1 MMARDFKL
9 SMSLNLKDNASKLLA
24 SLLKEGTKQ
33 ASEAEKAAKR
43 QNEAQQKATKAAI
56 SLERTRA
63 AELRRNARAREAL
76 GISSEQTI
84 RRQIDQTIAA
94 YNRLTR
100 AGVMSATEQ
109 SRAFN
114 QMRSRVAALRSE
126 LQGVTRLER
135 ARQTGRNAMTIAGG
149 VMAAGAALVQPIRKQ
164 MSYSERLTE
173 MTNTAF
179 SDQDIAGRTAGMQRL
194 DKMIRKNVQSSGLS
208 KEGVMD
214 AANELLANGL
224 SEKEVNAL
232 LPSITRSA
240 SAGKTDPVQ
249 LAKIATSALQSFKIP
264 KEQMGRAMDMIL
276 AAGQAGGFEQSDM
289 AKWLPA
295 QMAAGSNIGMSGLD
309 GLKKILGLNEVSV
322 TTAGSK
328 DEAGNNVVN
337 LLAKIGS
344 QDAARAA
351 ARIKVNGKGIDLPGT
366 MAKAR
371 ENGMDPLQAFAGVIN
386 KVVSQDKRYQKLQNE
401 LEKLPKGDKAGRD
414 KTLDAM
420 LAILKGAGLGK
431 IVADRQALMALTAYM
446 NGGDYLKR
454 VNAEIEKQ
462 QNLKPG
468 EKSAT
473 DLNFE
478 FNSQQPWHKADQA
491 KNAWDFAQMDA
502 VKGPAHLV
510 GTFAG
515 GLADAA
521 EKFPGLATA
530 VAGAT
535 TAIQAMT
542 QAALAFAGLK
552 FLTEGLGALTGKP
565 GTKIPTR
572 TPRVRVPASRGSAL
586 VGGLT
591 GLLSMGMAV
600 TETATATT
608 PEEDE
613 AVNGSKARWKRIHEK
628 YPQSV
633 IDAAR
638 KRYQP
643 WYQFGEGYST
653 ENERWIQQYLADKA
667 AGKIPDDAVNPGQV
681 PSPACDTVAPSQVL
695 SVTDPRRYLSGL
707 GSNQYPSQPQ
717 KIELNNKTVLEVDG
731 QTLAEVV
738 NRYNVQDAARGTG
751 AGGGQ

>member
-1 MMARDFKL
+1 
-9 SMSLNLKDNASKLLA
+9 
-24 SLLKEGTKQ
+24 
-33 ASEAEKAAKR
+33 
-43 QNEAQQKATKAAI
+43 
-56 SLERTRA
+56 
-63 AELRRNARAREAL
+63 
-76 GISSEQTI
+76 
-84 RRQIDQTIAA
+84 
-94 YNRLTR
+94 
-100 AGVMSATEQ
+100 
-109 SRAFN
+109 
-114 QMRSRVAALRSE
+114 
-126 LQGVTRLER
+126 
-135 ARQTGRNAMTIAGG
+135 
-149 VMAAGAALVQPIRKQ
+149 
-164 MSYSERLTE
+164 
-173 MTNTAF
+173 
-179 SDQDIAGRTAGMQRL
+179 
-194 DKMIRKNVQSSGLS
+194 GLS

-351 ARIKVNGKGIDLPGT
+351 ARIRINGKGIDLPGT
-366 MAKAR
+366 LAKAR

-386 KVVSQDKRYQKLQNE
+386 KVVGQDKRYQKLQKE
-401 LEKLPKGDKAGRD
+401 LEKLPKGDKTGRD

-446 NGGDYLKR
+446 NGGDYVKR
-454 VNAEIEKQ
+454 VNTEIEKQ
-462 QNLKPG
+462 QYRKPG

-478 FNSQQPWHKADQA
+478 FNSQQPWYKADQA

-542 QAALAFAGLK
+542 QAAWAMAGLK
-552 FLTEGLGALTGKP
+552 LLSSLTGGAAKTVTTAATTTAEGGWLSRTT
-565 GTKIPTR
+565 GTAGR
-572 TPRVRVPASRGSAL
+572 
-586 VGGLT
+586 
-591 GLLSMGMAV
+591 GLLGRVLGKLFAPIAAY
-600 TETATATT
+600 EGA
-608 PEEDE
+608 EDE
-613 AVNGSKARWKRIHEK
+613 PLIQVERAKDKRARVE
-628 YPQSV
+628 
-633 IDAAR
+633 
-638 KRYQP
+638 
-643 WYQFGEGYST
+643 
-653 ENERWIQQYLADKA
+653 A
-667 AGKIPDDAVNPGQV
+667 AGYKLPEGFSSPGLLDV
-681 PSPACDTVAPSQVL
+681 WDEWFGKNAPARDTVAPSQVL
-695 SVTDPRRYLSGL
+695 SVTDPRRHISGL

>member
-1 MMARDFKL
+1 MARDFKL

-33 ASEAEKAAKR
+33 ASEAEKATKR
-43 QNEAQQKATKAAI
+43 QSEEQQKSTKAAI

-135 ARQTGRNAMTIAGG
+135 ARQTGRNVMTVAGG
-149 VMAAGAALVQPIRKQ
+149 VAAAGAALVQPIRKQ

-194 DKMIRKNVQSSGLS
+194 DKLIRQNVQSSGLS

-351 ARIKVNGKGIDLPGT
+351 ARIRINGKGIDLPGT
-366 MAKAR
+366 LAKAR

-386 KVVSQDKRYQKLQNE
+386 KVVGQDKRYQKLQKE
-401 LEKLPKGDKAGRD
+401 LEKLPKGDKTGRD

-446 NGGDYLKR
+446 NGGDYVKR
-454 VNAEIEKQ
+454 VNTEIEKQ
-462 QNLKPG
+462 QYRKPG

-478 FNSQQPWHKADQA
+478 FNSQQPWYKADQA

-521 EKFPGLATA
+521 EKLPGLATA

-542 QAALAFAGLK
+542 QAAWAMAGLK
-552 FLTEGLGALTGKP
+552 LLSSLTGGAAKTVTTAATTTAEGGWLSRTT
-565 GTKIPTR
+565 GTAGR
-572 TPRVRVPASRGSAL
+572 
-586 VGGLT
+586 
-591 GLLSMGMAV
+591 GLLGRVLGKLFAPIAAY
-600 TETATATT
+600 EGA
-608 PEEDE
+608 EDE
-613 AVNGSKARWKRIHEK
+613 PLIQVERAKDKRARVE
-628 YPQSV
+628 
-633 IDAAR
+633 
-638 KRYQP
+638 
-643 WYQFGEGYST
+643 
-653 ENERWIQQYLADKA
+653 A
-667 AGKIPDDAVNPGQV
+667 AGYKLPEGFSSPGLLDV
-681 PSPACDTVAPSQVL
+681 WDEWFGKNAPARDTVAPSQVL
-695 SVTDPRRYLSGL
+695 SVTDPRRHISGL

>member
-1 MMARDFKL
+1 MARDFKL

-33 ASEAEKAAKR
+33 ASEAEKATKR
-43 QNEAQQKATKAAI
+43 QSEEQQKSTKAAI

-135 ARQTGRNAMTIAGG
+135 ARQTGRNVMTVAGG
-149 VMAAGAALVQPIRKQ
+149 VAAAGAALVQPIRKQ

-194 DKMIRKNVQSSGLS
+194 DKLIRQNVQSSGLS

-351 ARIKVNGKGIDLPGT
+351 ARIRINGKGIDLPGT
-366 MAKAR
+366 LAKAR

-386 KVVSQDKRYQKLQNE
+386 KVVGQDKRYQKLQKE
-401 LEKLPKGDKAGRD
+401 LEKLPKGDKTGRD

-446 NGGDYLKR
+446 NGGDYVKR
-454 VNAEIEKQ
+454 VNTEIEKQ
-462 QNLKPG
+462 QYRKPG

-478 FNSQQPWHKADQA
+478 FNSQQDWYKADQA

-542 QAALAFAGLK
+542 QAAWAMAGLK
-552 FLTEGLGALTGKP
+552 LLSSLTGGAAKTVTTAATTTAEGGWLSRTTGTAGRGLLGRVLGKLFAPIAAYEGAEDEPLIQVERAKDKRARVEAAGYKLPEGFSSP
-565 GTKIPTR
+565 GLLDVWDEWFGKNAPTR
-572 TPRVRVPASRGSAL
+572 
-586 VGGLT
+586 
-591 GLLSMGMAV
+591 
-600 TETATATT
+600 
-608 PEEDE
+608 
-613 AVNGSKARWKRIHEK
+613 
-628 YPQSV
+628 
-633 IDAAR
+633 
-638 KRYQP
+638 
-643 WYQFGEGYST
+643 
-653 ENERWIQQYLADKA
+653 
-667 AGKIPDDAVNPGQV
+667 
-681 PSPACDTVAPSQVL
+681 DTVAPSQVL
-695 SVTDPRRYLSGL
+695 SVTDPRRHISGL

>member
-1 MMARDFKL
+1 MARDFKL

-33 ASEAEKAAKR
+33 ASEAEKATKR
-43 QNEAQQKATKAAI
+43 QSEEQQKSTKAAI

-84 RRQIDQTIAA
+84 RREINQTIAA

-114 QMRSRVAALRSE
+114 QMRSRVVALRSE

-135 ARQTGRNAMTIAGG
+135 ARQTGRNVMTIAGG
-149 VMAAGAALVQPIRKQ
+149 VAAAGAALVQPIRKQ
-164 MSYSERLTE
+164 MSYSELLTE

-194 DKMIRKNVQSSGLS
+194 DKMIRQNVQSSGLS

-224 SEKEVNAL
+224 SEKEVNTL

-240 SAGKTDPVQ
+240 AAGKTDPVQ

-309 GLKKILGLNEVSV
+309 GLKQILGLNEVSV

-351 ARIKVNGKGIDLPGT
+351 ARIRVNGKGIDLPGT
-366 MAKAR
+366 LAKAR

-386 KVVSQDKRYQKLQNE
+386 KVVGQDARYQKLQKE

-446 NGGDYLKR
+446 NGGDYVKR
-454 VNAEIEKQ
+454 VNAEVEKQ
-462 QNLKPG
+462 QYRKPG

-478 FNSQQPWHKADQA
+478 FNSQQPWYKADQA
-491 KNAWDFAQMDA
+491 KNAWDFARMDA
-502 VKGPAHLV
+502 AKGPAHIV

-521 EKFPGLATA
+521 EKFPGLSTA

-542 QAALAFAGLK
+542 QAAWAMAGLK
-552 FLTEGLGALTGKP
+552 LLGSLTEGAAKAATTAATTTAEGGAL
-565 GTKIPTR
+565 
-572 TPRVRVPASRGSAL
+572 PRAAGIAGR
-586 VGGLT
+586 
-591 GLLSMGMAV
+591 GLLGRILGKLFAPV
-600 TETATATT
+600 ALYEGA
-608 PEEDE
+608 EDAPLIQVE
-613 AVNGSKARWKRIHEK
+613 RAKDKRARVE
-628 YPQSV
+628 
-633 IDAAR
+633 
-638 KRYQP
+638 
-643 WYQFGEGYST
+643 
-653 ENERWIQQYLADKA
+653 A
-667 AGKIPDDAVNPGQV
+667 AGYKLPEGFSSPGLLDVWDEWFGKDA
-681 PSPACDTVAPSQVL
+681 PARDTVAPSQVL
-695 SVTDPRRYLSGL
+695 SVTDPRRYTSGL

>member
-194 DKMIRKNVQSSGLS
+194 DKLIRQNVQSSGLS
-208 KEGVMD
+208 KEGVMG
-214 AANELLANGL
+214 AAGVLFGKGF
-224 SEKEVNAL
+224 SESEVNAI
-232 LPSITRSA
+232 LPVLTRTAAA
-240 SAGKTDPVQ
+240 SKTDPEQ
-249 LAKIATSALQSFKIP
+249 LASVATKMMQTLHLTKDQIPAALNS
-264 KEQMGRAMDMIL
+264 MLVG
-276 AAGQAGGFEQSDM
+276 GQKGGFEIADM
-289 AKWLPA
+289 VNGFPA
-295 QMAAGSNIGMSGLD
+295 QMAMAEQ
-309 GLKKILGLNEVSV
+309 LGLSGMKGVNTLIKMNELGEV
-322 TTAGSK
+322 TAGST
-328 DEAGNNVVN
+328 DEASTNVVN
-337 LLAKIGS
+337 LLQKINAP
-344 QDAARAA
+344 DTREKLKHV
-351 ARIKVNGKGIDLPGT
+351 KVNGKGINLEAT
-366 MAKAR
+366 LAQAKAH
-371 ENGMDPLQAFAGVIN
+371 GMNQVDAFVKIVETVASQN
-386 KVVSQDKRYQKLQNE
+386 KEYVKLKKK
-401 LEKLPKGDKAGRD
+401 LESLPKNDKSGKRE
-414 KTLDAM
+414 LYESM
-420 LAILKGAGLGK
+420 FQIFQGAGIGE
-431 IVADRQALMALTAYM
+431 VVNDRQALLGLIAYM
-446 NGGDYLKR
+446 NGGKTSG
-454 VNAEIEKQ
+454 EIDAALYQQ

-478 FNSQQPWHKADQA
+478 FNSQQPWYKADQA

-552 FLTEGLGALTGKP
+552 FLTEGLGGLVGKVGTAAEGGALVSKVGNAVTGGEKTLSHAAGTTGRGFLGRILGKVFAPLALYEGAEDAPIVQVERARDKRARVEAAGYKLPEGFSSP
-565 GTKIPTR
+565 GLLDVWDEWHTPSPTR
-572 TPRVRVPASRGSAL
+572 
-586 VGGLT
+586 
-591 GLLSMGMAV
+591 
-600 TETATATT
+600 ET
-608 PEEDE
+608 
-613 AVNGSKARWKRIHEK
+613 I
-628 YPQSV
+628 
-633 IDAAR
+633 
-638 KRYQP
+638 
-643 WYQFGEGYST
+643 
-653 ENERWIQQYLADKA
+653 
-667 AGKIPDDAVNPGQV
+667 
-681 PSPACDTVAPSQVL
+681 APSQVL
-695 SVTDPRRYLSGL
+695 SVTDPRRYNSGL
-707 GSNQYPSQPQ
+707 GGNQYPGQPQ

>member
-1 MMARDFKL
+1 
-9 SMSLNLKDNASKLLA
+9 
-24 SLLKEGTKQ
+24 T
-33 ASEAEKAAKR
+33 
-43 QNEAQQKATKAAI
+43 
-56 SLERTRA
+56 
-63 AELRRNARAREAL
+63 
-76 GISSEQTI
+76 
-84 RRQIDQTIAA
+84 
-94 YNRLTR
+94 
-100 AGVMSATEQ
+100 V
-109 SRAFN
+109 
-114 QMRSRVAALRSE
+114 
-126 LQGVTRLER
+126 
-135 ARQTGRNAMTIAGG
+135 AGG
-149 VMAAGAALVQPIRKQ
+149 VAAAGAALVQPIRKQ

-194 DKMIRKNVQSSGLS
+194 DKLIRQNVQSSGLS

-351 ARIKVNGKGIDLPGT
+351 ARIRINGKGIDLPGT
-366 MAKAR
+366 LAKAR

-386 KVVSQDKRYQKLQNE
+386 KVVGQDKRYQKLQKE
-401 LEKLPKGDKAGRD
+401 LEKLPKGDKTGRD

-446 NGGDYLKR
+446 NGGDYVKR
-454 VNAEIEKQ
+454 VNTEIEKQ
-462 QNLKPG
+462 QYRKPG

-478 FNSQQPWHKADQA
+478 FNSQQPWYKADQA

-542 QAALAFAGLK
+542 QAAWAMAGLK
-552 FLTEGLGALTGKP
+552 LLSSLTGGAAKTVTTAATTTAEGGWLSRTT
-565 GTKIPTR
+565 GTAGR
-572 TPRVRVPASRGSAL
+572 
-586 VGGLT
+586 
-591 GLLSMGMAV
+591 GLLGRVLGKLFAPIAAY
-600 TETATATT
+600 EGA
-608 PEEDE
+608 EDE
-613 AVNGSKARWKRIHEK
+613 PLIQVERAKDKRARVE
-628 YPQSV
+628 
-633 IDAAR
+633 
-638 KRYQP
+638 
-643 WYQFGEGYST
+643 
-653 ENERWIQQYLADKA
+653 A
-667 AGKIPDDAVNPGQV
+667 AGYKLPEGFSSPGLLDV
-681 PSPACDTVAPSQVL
+681 WDEWFGKNAPARDTVAPSQVL
-695 SVTDPRRYLSGL
+695 SVTDPRRHISGL

>member
-1 MMARDFKL
+1 MARDFKL

-33 ASEAEKAAKR
+33 ASEAEKATKR
-43 QNEAQQKATKAAI
+43 QSEEQQKSTKAAI

-135 ARQTGRNAMTIAGG
+135 ARQTGRNVMTVAGG
-149 VMAAGAALVQPIRKQ
+149 VAAAGAALVQPIRKQ

-194 DKMIRKNVQSSGLS
+194 DKLIRQNVQSSGLS
-208 KEGVMD
+208 KEGVMG
-214 AANELLANGL
+214 ATGVLFGKGF
-224 SEKEVNAL
+224 SEREVEAI
-232 LPSITRSA
+232 LPTLTRTA
-240 SAGKTDPVQ
+240 QAGKVDPEQ
-249 LAKIATSALQSFKIP
+249 LATVVTKMMQTFHITKDQVPAALNS
-264 KEQMGRAMDMIL
+264 MLVG
-276 AAGQAGGFEQSDM
+276 GQKGGFEIADM
-289 AKWLPA
+289 VKGFPA
-295 QMAAGSNIGMSGLD
+295 QMAMA
-309 GLKKILGLNEVSV
+309 KQLGLFGMEGINSLIKMNELGES
-322 TTAGSK
+322 TAGST
-328 DEAGNNVVN
+328 DEAATNVVN
-337 LLAKIGS
+337 LLQKINAP
-344 QDAARAA
+344 DTKEKLKHV
-351 ARIKVNGKGIDLPGT
+351 KVNGKGINLEAT
-366 MAKAR
+366 LALAKAH
-371 ENGMDPLQAFAGVIN
+371 GMNQVDAFVKIIETVASQN
-386 KVVSQDKRYQKLQNE
+386 KEYTKLKKK
-401 LEKLPKGDKAGRD
+401 LDSLPKNDQSGKRD
-414 KTLDAM
+414 VYESM
-420 LAILKGAGLGK
+420 LQIFQGAGIGE
-431 IVADRQALMALTAYM
+431 VVNDRQALLGLIAYM
-446 NGGDYLKR
+446 NGGKMGG
-454 VNAEIEKQ
+454 EIDTALYQ
-462 QNLKPG
+462 QQHLKPG

-478 FNSQQPWHKADQA
+478 FNSQQDWYKADQA

-542 QAALAFAGLK
+542 QAAWAMAGLK
-552 FLTEGLGALTGKP
+552 LLSSLTGGAAKTVTTAATTTAEGGWLSRAA
-565 GTKIPTR
+565 GTAGR
-572 TPRVRVPASRGSAL
+572 SLLGRVLGKLFAPIAAYEGAEDEPLIQVERAKDKRARVEAAGYKLPEGFSSP
-586 VGGLT
+586 
-591 GLLSMGMAV
+591 GLLDV
-600 TETATATT
+600 W
-608 PEEDE
+608 DE
-613 AVNGSKARWKRIHEK
+613 WFGKNASAR
-628 YPQSV
+628 
-633 IDAAR
+633 
-638 KRYQP
+638 
-643 WYQFGEGYST
+643 
-653 ENERWIQQYLADKA
+653 
-667 AGKIPDDAVNPGQV
+667 
-681 PSPACDTVAPSQVL
+681 DTVAPSQVL
-695 SVTDPRRYLSGL
+695 SVTDPRRHISGL

-731 QTLAEVV
+731 QTLAEVI

>member
-1 MMARDFKL
+1 MARDFKL

-33 ASEAEKAAKR
+33 ASEAEKATKR
-43 QNEAQQKATKAAI
+43 QSEEQQKSTKAAI

-135 ARQTGRNAMTIAGG
+135 ARQTGRNVMTVAGG
-149 VMAAGAALVQPIRKQ
+149 VAAAGAALVQPIRKQ

-194 DKMIRKNVQSSGLS
+194 DKLIRQNVQSSGLS
-208 KEGVMD
+208 KEGVMG
-214 AANELLANGL
+214 ATGVLFGKGF
-224 SEKEVNAL
+224 SEREVEAI
-232 LPSITRSA
+232 LPTLTRTA
-240 SAGKTDPVQ
+240 QAGKVDPEQ
-249 LAKIATSALQSFKIP
+249 LATVVTKMMQTFHITKDQVPAALNS
-264 KEQMGRAMDMIL
+264 MLVG
-276 AAGQAGGFEQSDM
+276 GQKGGFEIADM
-289 AKWLPA
+289 VKGFPA
-295 QMAAGSNIGMSGLD
+295 QMAMA
-309 GLKKILGLNEVSV
+309 KQLGLFGMEGINSLIKMNELGES
-322 TTAGSK
+322 TAGST
-328 DEAGNNVVN
+328 DEAATNVVN
-337 LLAKIGS
+337 LLQKINAP
-344 QDAARAA
+344 DTKEKLKHV
-351 ARIKVNGKGIDLPGT
+351 KVNGKGINLEAT
-366 MAKAR
+366 LALAKAH
-371 ENGMDPLQAFAGVIN
+371 GMNQVDAFVKIIETVASQN
-386 KVVSQDKRYQKLQNE
+386 KEYTKLKKK
-401 LEKLPKGDKAGRD
+401 LDSLPKNDQSGKRD
-414 KTLDAM
+414 VYESM
-420 LAILKGAGLGK
+420 LQIFQGAGIGE
-431 IVADRQALMALTAYM
+431 VVNDRQALLGLIAYM
-446 NGGDYLKR
+446 NGGKMGG
-454 VNAEIEKQ
+454 EIDTALYQ
-462 QNLKPG
+462 QQHLKPG

-478 FNSQQPWHKADQA
+478 FNSQQDWYKADQA

-521 EKFPGLATA
+521 EKLPGLATA

-552 FLTEGLGALTGKP
+552 FLTEGLGVLTGKP
-565 GTKIPTR
+565 GAKIPSR
-572 TPRVRVPASRGSAL
+572 TPDGPLPGKNGSL
-586 VGGLT
+586 IGGLA
-591 GLLSMGMAV
+591 GLLNIGMAV
-600 TETATATT
+600 TATATATT
-608 PEEDE
+608 PDEDE
-613 AVNGSKARWKRIHEK
+613 AVNGSEERWKRIRAK
-628 YPQSV
+628 YPQKV

-638 KRYQP
+638 KRYQK

-653 ENERWIQQYLADKA
+653 ENERWIAQYLADEA
-667 AGKIPDDAVNPGQV
+667 AGKIHDDTVNPGQV
-681 PSPACDTVAPSQVL
+681 PSPANDTVDPSRVL
-695 SVTDPRRYLSGL
+695 SVTDPRRYISGL

>member
-43 QNEAQQKATKAAI
+43 QSEEQQKSTKAAI

-63 AELRRNARAREAL
+63 AELRRNAKAREAL

-94 YNRLTR
+94 YNRLSR

-114 QMRSRVAALRSE
+114 QMRSRVAELRKE

-179 SDQDIAGRTAGMQRL
+179 SDQDVAGRTAGMQRL
-194 DKMIRKNVQSSGLS
+194 DKLIRQNVQSSGLS
-208 KEGVMD
+208 KEGVMG
-214 AANELLANGL
+214 AAGVLFGKGF
-224 SEKEVNAL
+224 SESEVNAI
-232 LPSITRSA
+232 LPVLTRTAAA
-240 SAGKTDPVQ
+240 SKTDPEQ
-249 LAKIATSALQSFKIP
+249 LASVATKMMQTLHLTKDQIPAALNS
-264 KEQMGRAMDMIL
+264 MLVG
-276 AAGQAGGFEQSDM
+276 GQKGGFEIADM
-289 AKWLPA
+289 VNGFPA
-295 QMAAGSNIGMSGLD
+295 QMAIAEQ
-309 GLKKILGLNEVSV
+309 LGLSGMKGVNTLIKMNELGEV
-322 TTAGSK
+322 TAGST
-328 DEAGNNVVN
+328 DEASTNVVN
-337 LLAKIGS
+337 LLQKINAP
-344 QDAARAA
+344 DTREKLKHV
-351 ARIKVNGKGIDLPGT
+351 KVNGKGINLEAT
-366 MAKAR
+366 LAQAKAH
-371 ENGMDPLQAFAGVIN
+371 GMNQVDAFVKIVETVASQN
-386 KVVSQDKRYQKLQNE
+386 KEYVKLKKK
-401 LEKLPKGDKAGRD
+401 LESLPKNDKSGKRE
-414 KTLDAM
+414 LYESM
-420 LAILKGAGLGK
+420 FQIFQGAGIGE
-431 IVADRQALMALTAYM
+431 VVNDRQALLGLIAYM
-446 NGGDYLKR
+446 NGGKTSG
-454 VNAEIEKQ
+454 EIDAALYQQ

-468 EKSAT
+468 EKNAT

-478 FNSQQPWHKADQA
+478 FNSQQPWFKADQA

-552 FLTEGLGALTGKP
+552 FLTEGLGGLVGKV
-565 GTKIPTR
+565 GT
-572 TPRVRVPASRGSAL
+572 AAEGGAL
-586 VGGLT
+586 VSKVGNAVTGGEKTLSHAAGT
-591 GLLSMGMAV
+591 TGRGFLGRILGKVFAPLALYEGAKDAPIVQVERARDKRARVEAAGYKLPEGFSSPGLLDV
-600 TETATATT
+600 W
-608 PEEDE
+608 DE
-613 AVNGSKARWKRIHEK
+613 WH
-628 YPQSV
+628 
-633 IDAAR
+633 
-638 KRYQP
+638 
-643 WYQFGEGYST
+643 T
-653 ENERWIQQYLADKA
+653 
-667 AGKIPDDAVNPGQV
+667 
-681 PSPACDTVAPSQVL
+681 PSPSRETIAPSQVL
-695 SVTDPRRYLSGL
+695 SVTDPRRYNSGL
-707 GSNQYPSQPQ
+707 GGNQYPGQPQ

>member
-43 QNEAQQKATKAAI
+43 QSEEQQKSTKAAI

-63 AELRRNARAREAL
+63 AELRRNAKAREAL
-76 GISSEQTI
+76 GVSSEQSVQ
-84 RRQIDQTIAA
+84 REIDRTIAA

-135 ARQTGRNAMTIAGG
+135 ARQTGRNVMTIAGG
-149 VMAAGAALVQPIRKQ
+149 VAAAGAALVQPIRKQ

-194 DKMIRKNVQSSGLS
+194 DKLIRQNVQSSGLS
-208 KEGVMD
+208 KEGVMG
-214 AANELLANGL
+214 AAGVLFGKGF
-224 SEKEVNAL
+224 SESEVNAI
-232 LPSITRSA
+232 LPVLTRTAAA
-240 SAGKTDPVQ
+240 SKTDPEQ
-249 LAKIATSALQSFKIP
+249 LASVATKMMQTLHLTKDQIPAALNS
-264 KEQMGRAMDMIL
+264 MLVG
-276 AAGQAGGFEQSDM
+276 GQKGGFEIADM
-289 AKWLPA
+289 VNGFPA
-295 QMAAGSNIGMSGLD
+295 QMAMAEQ
-309 GLKKILGLNEVSV
+309 LGLSGMKGVNTLIKMNELGEV
-322 TTAGSK
+322 TAGST
-328 DEAGNNVVN
+328 DEASTNVVN
-337 LLAKIGS
+337 LLQKINAP
-344 QDAARAA
+344 DTREKLKHV
-351 ARIKVNGKGIDLPGT
+351 KVNGKGINLEAT
-366 MAKAR
+366 LAQAKAH
-371 ENGMDPLQAFAGVIN
+371 GMNQVDAFVKIVETVASQN
-386 KVVSQDKRYQKLQNE
+386 KEYVKLKKK
-401 LEKLPKGDKAGRD
+401 LESLPKNDKSGKRE
-414 KTLDAM
+414 LYESM
-420 LAILKGAGLGK
+420 FQIFQGAGIGE
-431 IVADRQALMALTAYM
+431 VVNDRQALLGLIAYM
-446 NGGDYLKR
+446 NGGKTSG
-454 VNAEIEKQ
+454 EIDAALYQQ

-478 FNSQQPWHKADQA
+478 FNSQQPWYKADQA

-552 FLTEGLGALTGKP
+552 FLTEGLGGLVGKVGTAAEGGALVSKVGNAVTGGEKTLSRAAGTTGRGLLGRILGKVFAPLALYEGAEDAPIVQVERARDKRARVEAAGYKLPEGFSSP
-565 GTKIPTR
+565 GLLDVWDEWHTPSPTR
-572 TPRVRVPASRGSAL
+572 
-586 VGGLT
+586 
-591 GLLSMGMAV
+591 
-600 TETATATT
+600 ET
-608 PEEDE
+608 
-613 AVNGSKARWKRIHEK
+613 I
-628 YPQSV
+628 
-633 IDAAR
+633 
-638 KRYQP
+638 
-643 WYQFGEGYST
+643 
-653 ENERWIQQYLADKA
+653 
-667 AGKIPDDAVNPGQV
+667 
-681 PSPACDTVAPSQVL
+681 APSQVL
-695 SVTDPRRYLSGL
+695 SVTDPRRYNSGL
-707 GSNQYPSQPQ
+707 GGNQYPGQPQ

>member
-1 MMARDFKL
+1 MARDFKL

-33 ASEAEKAAKR
+33 ASEAEKATKR
-43 QNEAQQKATKAAI
+43 QSEEQQKSTKAAI

-84 RRQIDQTIAA
+84 RCQIDQTIAA

-135 ARQTGRNAMTIAGG
+135 ARQTGRNVMTVAGG
-149 VMAAGAALVQPIRKQ
+149 VAAAGAALVQPIRKQ

-194 DKMIRKNVQSSGLS
+194 DKLIRQNVQSSGLS

-351 ARIKVNGKGIDLPGT
+351 ARIRINGKGIDLPGT
-366 MAKAR
+366 LAKAR

-386 KVVSQDKRYQKLQNE
+386 KVVGQDKRYQKLQKE
-401 LEKLPKGDKAGRD
+401 LEKLPKGDKTGRD

-446 NGGDYLKR
+446 NGGDYVKR
-454 VNAEIEKQ
+454 VNTEIEKQ
-462 QNLKPG
+462 QYRKPG

-478 FNSQQPWHKADQA
+478 FNSQQPWYKADQA

-542 QAALAFAGLK
+542 QAAWAMAGLK
-552 FLTEGLGALTGKP
+552 LLSSLTGGAAKTVTTAATTTAEGGWLSRTT
-565 GTKIPTR
+565 GTAGR
-572 TPRVRVPASRGSAL
+572 
-586 VGGLT
+586 
-591 GLLSMGMAV
+591 GLLGRVLGKLFAPIAAY
-600 TETATATT
+600 EGA
-608 PEEDE
+608 EDE
-613 AVNGSKARWKRIHEK
+613 PLIQVERAKDKRARVE
-628 YPQSV
+628 
-633 IDAAR
+633 
-638 KRYQP
+638 
-643 WYQFGEGYST
+643 
-653 ENERWIQQYLADKA
+653 A
-667 AGKIPDDAVNPGQV
+667 AGYKLPEGFSSPGLLDV
-681 PSPACDTVAPSQVL
+681 WDEWFGKNAPARDTVAPSQVL
-695 SVTDPRRYLSGL
+695 SVTDPRRHISGL

>member
-43 QNEAQQKATKAAI
+43 QSEEQQKSTKAAI

-63 AELRRNARAREAL
+63 AELRRNAKAREAL
-76 GISSEQTI
+76 GVSSEQSVQ
-84 RRQIDQTIAA
+84 REIDRTIAA

-135 ARQTGRNAMTIAGG
+135 ARQTGRNVMTIAGG
-149 VMAAGAALVQPIRKQ
+149 VAAAGAALVQPIRKQ

-194 DKMIRKNVQSSGLS
+194 DKLIRQNVQSSGLS
-208 KEGVMD
+208 KEGVMG
-214 AANELLANGL
+214 AAGVLFGKGF
-224 SEKEVNAL
+224 SESEVNAI
-232 LPSITRSA
+232 LPVLTRTAAA
-240 SAGKTDPVQ
+240 SKTDPEQ
-249 LAKIATSALQSFKIP
+249 LASVATKMMQTLHLTKDQIPAALNS
-264 KEQMGRAMDMIL
+264 MLVG
-276 AAGQAGGFEQSDM
+276 GQKGGFEIADM
-289 AKWLPA
+289 VNGFPA
-295 QMAAGSNIGMSGLD
+295 QMAMAEQ
-309 GLKKILGLNEVSV
+309 LGLSGMKGVNTLIKMNELGEV
-322 TTAGSK
+322 TAGST
-328 DEAGNNVVN
+328 DEASTNVVN
-337 LLAKIGS
+337 LLQKINAP
-344 QDAARAA
+344 DTREKLKHV
-351 ARIKVNGKGIDLPGT
+351 KVNGKGINLEAT
-366 MAKAR
+366 LAQAKAH
-371 ENGMDPLQAFAGVIN
+371 GMNQVDAFVKIVETVASQN
-386 KVVSQDKRYQKLQNE
+386 KEYVKLKKK
-401 LEKLPKGDKAGRD
+401 LESLPKNDKSGKRE
-414 KTLDAM
+414 LYESM
-420 LAILKGAGLGK
+420 FQIFQGAGIGE
-431 IVADRQALMALTAYM
+431 VVNDRQALLGLIAYM
-446 NGGDYLKR
+446 NGGKTSG
-454 VNAEIEKQ
+454 EIDAALYQQ

-478 FNSQQPWHKADQA
+478 FNSQQPWYKADQA

-552 FLTEGLGALTGKP
+552 FLTEGLGGLVGKVGTAAEGGALVSKVGNAVTGGEKTLSRAAGTTGRGLLGRILGKVFAPLALYEGAEDAPIVQVEHARDKRARVEAAGYKLPEGFSSP
-565 GTKIPTR
+565 GLLDVWDEWHTPSPTR
-572 TPRVRVPASRGSAL
+572 
-586 VGGLT
+586 
-591 GLLSMGMAV
+591 
-600 TETATATT
+600 ET
-608 PEEDE
+608 
-613 AVNGSKARWKRIHEK
+613 I
-628 YPQSV
+628 
-633 IDAAR
+633 
-638 KRYQP
+638 
-643 WYQFGEGYST
+643 
-653 ENERWIQQYLADKA
+653 
-667 AGKIPDDAVNPGQV
+667 
-681 PSPACDTVAPSQVL
+681 APSQVL
-695 SVTDPRRYLSGL
+695 SVTDPRRYNSGL
-707 GSNQYPSQPQ
+707 GGNQYPGQPQ

>member
-33 ASEAEKAAKR
+33 ASEAEKATKR
-43 QNEAQQKATKAAI
+43 QSEEQQKSTKAAI

-135 ARQTGRNAMTIAGG
+135 ARQTGRNVMTVAGG
-149 VMAAGAALVQPIRKQ
+149 VAAAGAALVQPIRKQ

-194 DKMIRKNVQSSGLS
+194 DKMIRQNVQSSGLS

-224 SEKEVNAL
+224 SEKEVNTL

-351 ARIKVNGKGIDLPGT
+351 ARIRINGKGIDLPGT
-366 MAKAR
+366 LAKAR

-386 KVVSQDKRYQKLQNE
+386 KVVGQDKRYQKLQKE
-401 LEKLPKGDKAGRD
+401 LEKLPKGDKTGRD

-446 NGGDYLKR
+446 NGGDYVKR
-454 VNAEIEKQ
+454 VNTEIEKQ
-462 QNLKPG
+462 QYRKPG

-478 FNSQQPWHKADQA
+478 FNKQQPWYKADQA
-491 KNAWDFAQMDA
+491 KNAWDFARMDA

-542 QAALAFAGLK
+542 QAAWAMAGLK
-552 FLTEGLGALTGKP
+552 LLSSLTGGAAKTVTTAATTTAEGGWLSRTT
-565 GTKIPTR
+565 GTAGR
-572 TPRVRVPASRGSAL
+572 
-586 VGGLT
+586 
-591 GLLSMGMAV
+591 GLLGRVLGKLFAPIAAY
-600 TETATATT
+600 EGA
-608 PEEDE
+608 EDE
-613 AVNGSKARWKRIHEK
+613 PLIQVERAKDKRARVE
-628 YPQSV
+628 
-633 IDAAR
+633 
-638 KRYQP
+638 
-643 WYQFGEGYST
+643 
-653 ENERWIQQYLADKA
+653 A
-667 AGKIPDDAVNPGQV
+667 AGYKLPEGFSSPGLLDV
-681 PSPACDTVAPSQVL
+681 WDEWFGKNAPARDTVAPSQVL
-695 SVTDPRRYLSGL
+695 SVTDPRRHISGL

>member
-1 MMARDFKL
+1 MARDFKL

-194 DKMIRKNVQSSGLS
+194 DKLIRQNVQSSGLS
-208 KEGVMD
+208 KEGVMG
-214 AANELLANGL
+214 AAGVLFGKGF
-224 SEKEVNAL
+224 SESEVNAI
-232 LPSITRSA
+232 LPVLTRTAAA
-240 SAGKTDPVQ
+240 SKTDPEQ
-249 LAKIATSALQSFKIP
+249 LASVATKMMQTLHLTKDQIPAALNS
-264 KEQMGRAMDMIL
+264 MLVG
-276 AAGQAGGFEQSDM
+276 GQKGGFEIADM
-289 AKWLPA
+289 VNGFPA
-295 QMAAGSNIGMSGLD
+295 QMAMAEQ
-309 GLKKILGLNEVSV
+309 LGLSGMKGVNTLIKMNELGEV
-322 TTAGSK
+322 TAGST
-328 DEAGNNVVN
+328 DEASTNVVN
-337 LLAKIGS
+337 LLQKINAP
-344 QDAARAA
+344 DTREKLKHV
-351 ARIKVNGKGIDLPGT
+351 KVNGKGINLEAT
-366 MAKAR
+366 LAQAKAH
-371 ENGMDPLQAFAGVIN
+371 GMNQVDAFVKIVETVASQN
-386 KVVSQDKRYQKLQNE
+386 KEYVKLKKK
-401 LEKLPKGDKAGRD
+401 LESLPKNDKSGKRE
-414 KTLDAM
+414 LYESM
-420 LAILKGAGLGK
+420 FQIFQGAGIGE
-431 IVADRQALMALTAYM
+431 VVNDRQALLGLIAYM
-446 NGGDYLKR
+446 NGGKTSG
-454 VNAEIEKQ
+454 EIDAALYQQ

-478 FNSQQPWHKADQA
+478 FNSQQPWYKADQA

-552 FLTEGLGALTGKP
+552 FLTEGLGGLVGKVGTAAEGGALVSKVGNAVTGGEKTLSHAAGTTGRGFLGRILGKVFAPLALYEGAEDAPIVQVERARDKRARVEAAGYKLPEGFSSP
-565 GTKIPTR
+565 GLLDVWDEWHTPSPTR
-572 TPRVRVPASRGSAL
+572 
-586 VGGLT
+586 
-591 GLLSMGMAV
+591 
-600 TETATATT
+600 ET
-608 PEEDE
+608 
-613 AVNGSKARWKRIHEK
+613 I
-628 YPQSV
+628 
-633 IDAAR
+633 
-638 KRYQP
+638 
-643 WYQFGEGYST
+643 
-653 ENERWIQQYLADKA
+653 
-667 AGKIPDDAVNPGQV
+667 
-681 PSPACDTVAPSQVL
+681 APSQVL
-695 SVTDPRRYLSGL
+695 SVTDPRRYNSGL
-707 GSNQYPSQPQ
+707 GGNQYPGQPQ

>member
-1 MMARDFKL
+1 MARDFKL

-33 ASEAEKAAKR
+33 ASEAEKATKR
-43 QNEAQQKATKAAI
+43 QSEEQQKSTKAAI

-135 ARQTGRNAMTIAGG
+135 ARQTGRNVMTVAGG
-149 VMAAGAALVQPIRKQ
+149 VAAAGAALVQPIRKQ

-194 DKMIRKNVQSSGLS
+194 DKLIRQNVQSSGLS

-351 ARIKVNGKGIDLPGT
+351 ARIRINGKGIDLPGT
-366 MAKAR
+366 LAKAR

-386 KVVSQDKRYQKLQNE
+386 KVVGQDKRYQKLQKE
-401 LEKLPKGDKAGRD
+401 LEKLPKGDKTGRD

-446 NGGDYLKR
+446 NGGDYVKR
-454 VNAEIEKQ
+454 VNTEIEKQ
-462 QNLKPG
+462 QYRKPG

-478 FNSQQPWHKADQA
+478 FNSQQPWYKADQA
-491 KNAWDFAQMDA
+491 KNAWDFALMDA

-542 QAALAFAGLK
+542 QAAWAMAGLK
-552 FLTEGLGALTGKP
+552 LLSSLTGGAAKTVTTAATTTAEGGWLSRTT
-565 GTKIPTR
+565 GTAGR
-572 TPRVRVPASRGSAL
+572 
-586 VGGLT
+586 
-591 GLLSMGMAV
+591 GLLGRVLGKLFAPIAAY
-600 TETATATT
+600 EGA
-608 PEEDE
+608 EDE
-613 AVNGSKARWKRIHEK
+613 PLIQVERAKDKRARVE
-628 YPQSV
+628 
-633 IDAAR
+633 
-638 KRYQP
+638 
-643 WYQFGEGYST
+643 
-653 ENERWIQQYLADKA
+653 A
-667 AGKIPDDAVNPGQV
+667 AGYKLPEGFSSPGLLDV
-681 PSPACDTVAPSQVL
+681 WDEWFGKNAPARDTVAPSQVL
-695 SVTDPRRYLSGL
+695 SVTDPRRHISGL

>member
-1 MMARDFKL
+1 MARDFKL

-33 ASEAEKAAKR
+33 ASEAEKATKR
-43 QNEAQQKATKAAI
+43 QSEEQQKSTKAAI

-63 AELRRNARAREAL
+63 AELRRNARSREAL

-135 ARQTGRNAMTIAGG
+135 ARQTGRNVMTVAGG
-149 VMAAGAALVQPIRKQ
+149 VAAAGAALVQPIRKQ

-194 DKMIRKNVQSSGLS
+194 DKLIRQNVQSSGLS

-351 ARIKVNGKGIDLPGT
+351 ARIRINGKGIDLPGT
-366 MAKAR
+366 LAKAR

-386 KVVSQDKRYQKLQNE
+386 KVVGQDKRYQKLQKE
-401 LEKLPKGDKAGRD
+401 LEKLPKGDKTGRD

-446 NGGDYLKR
+446 NGGDYVKR
-454 VNAEIEKQ
+454 VNTEIEKQ
-462 QNLKPG
+462 QYRKPG

-478 FNSQQPWHKADQA
+478 FNSQQPWYKADQA

-542 QAALAFAGLK
+542 QAAWAMAGLK
-552 FLTEGLGALTGKP
+552 LLSSLTGGAAKTVTTAATTTAEGGWLSRTT
-565 GTKIPTR
+565 GTAGR
-572 TPRVRVPASRGSAL
+572 
-586 VGGLT
+586 
-591 GLLSMGMAV
+591 GLLGRVLGKLFAPIAAY
-600 TETATATT
+600 EGA
-608 PEEDE
+608 EDE
-613 AVNGSKARWKRIHEK
+613 PLIQVERAKDKRARVE
-628 YPQSV
+628 
-633 IDAAR
+633 
-638 KRYQP
+638 
-643 WYQFGEGYST
+643 
-653 ENERWIQQYLADKA
+653 A
-667 AGKIPDDAVNPGQV
+667 AGYKLPEGFSSPGLLDV
-681 PSPACDTVAPSQVL
+681 WDEWFGKNAPARDTVAPSQVL
-695 SVTDPRRYLSGL
+695 SVTDPRRHISGL

>member
-1 MMARDFKL
+1 MARDFKL

-33 ASEAEKAAKR
+33 ASEAEKTAKR
-43 QNEAQQKATKAAI
+43 QSEEQQKSTKAAI

-63 AELRRNARAREAL
+63 AELRRNAKAREAL
-76 GISSEQTI
+76 GVSSEQSVQ
-84 RRQIDQTIAA
+84 REIDRTIAA

-114 QMRSRVAALRSE
+114 QMRSRVAELRSE

-135 ARQTGRNAMTIAGG
+135 ARQTGRNVMTIAGG
-149 VMAAGAALVQPIRKQ
+149 VAAAGAALVQPIRKQ

-194 DKMIRKNVQSSGLS
+194 DKLIRQNVQSSGLS
-208 KEGVMD
+208 KEGVMG
-214 AANELLANGL
+214 AAGVLFGKGF
-224 SEKEVNAL
+224 SESEVNAI
-232 LPSITRSA
+232 LPVLTRTAAA
-240 SAGKTDPVQ
+240 SKTDPEQ
-249 LAKIATSALQSFKIP
+249 LASVATKMMQTLHLTKDQIPAALNS
-264 KEQMGRAMDMIL
+264 MLVG
-276 AAGQAGGFEQSDM
+276 GQKGGFEIADM
-289 AKWLPA
+289 VNGFPA
-295 QMAAGSNIGMSGLD
+295 QMAMAEQ
-309 GLKKILGLNEVSV
+309 LGLSGMKGVNTLIKMNELGEV
-322 TTAGSK
+322 TAGST
-328 DEAGNNVVN
+328 DEASTNVVN
-337 LLAKIGS
+337 LLQKINAP
-344 QDAARAA
+344 DTREKLKHV
-351 ARIKVNGKGIDLPGT
+351 KVNGKGINLEAT
-366 MAKAR
+366 LAQAKAH
-371 ENGMDPLQAFAGVIN
+371 GMNQVDAFVKIVETVASQN
-386 KVVSQDKRYQKLQNE
+386 KEYVKLKKK
-401 LEKLPKGDKAGRD
+401 LESLPKNDKSGKRE
-414 KTLDAM
+414 LYESM
-420 LAILKGAGLGK
+420 FQIFQGAGIGE
-431 IVADRQALMALTAYM
+431 VVNDRQALLGLIAYM
-446 NGGDYLKR
+446 NGGKTSG
-454 VNAEIEKQ
+454 EIDAALYQQ

-478 FNSQQPWHKADQA
+478 FNSQQPWYKADQA

-552 FLTEGLGALTGKP
+552 FLTEGLGGLVGKVGTAAEGGALVSKVGDAVTGGEKTLSRAAGTTGRGLLGRILGKVFAPLALYEGAEDAPIVQVERARDKRARVEAAGYKLPEGFSSP
-565 GTKIPTR
+565 GLLDVWDEWHTPSPTR
-572 TPRVRVPASRGSAL
+572 
-586 VGGLT
+586 
-591 GLLSMGMAV
+591 
-600 TETATATT
+600 ET
-608 PEEDE
+608 
-613 AVNGSKARWKRIHEK
+613 I
-628 YPQSV
+628 
-633 IDAAR
+633 
-638 KRYQP
+638 
-643 WYQFGEGYST
+643 
-653 ENERWIQQYLADKA
+653 
-667 AGKIPDDAVNPGQV
+667 
-681 PSPACDTVAPSQVL
+681 APSQVL

>member
-1 MMARDFKL
+1 MARDFKL

-33 ASEAEKAAKR
+33 ASEAEKATKR
-43 QNEAQQKATKAAI
+43 QSEEQQKSTKAAI

-135 ARQTGRNAMTIAGG
+135 ARQTGRNVMTVAGG
-149 VMAAGAALVQPIRKQ
+149 VAAAGAALVQPIRKQ

-194 DKMIRKNVQSSGLS
+194 DKLIRQNVQSSGLS

-351 ARIKVNGKGIDLPGT
+351 ARIRINGKGIDLPGT
-366 MAKAR
+366 LAKAR

-386 KVVSQDKRYQKLQNE
+386 KVVGQDKRYQKLQKE
-401 LEKLPKGDKAGRD
+401 LEKLPKGDKTGRD

-446 NGGDYLKR
+446 NGGDYVKR
-454 VNAEIEKQ
+454 VNTEIEKQ
-462 QNLKPG
+462 QYRKPG

-478 FNSQQPWHKADQA
+478 FNSQQDWYKADQA

-542 QAALAFAGLK
+542 QAAWAMAGLK
-552 FLTEGLGALTGKP
+552 LLSSLTGGAAKTVTTAATTTAEGGWLSRAA
-565 GTKIPTR
+565 GTAGR
-572 TPRVRVPASRGSAL
+572 
-586 VGGLT
+586 
-591 GLLSMGMAV
+591 GLLGRVLGKLFAPIAAY
-600 TETATATT
+600 EGA
-608 PEEDE
+608 EDE
-613 AVNGSKARWKRIHEK
+613 PLIQVERAKDKRARVE
-628 YPQSV
+628 
-633 IDAAR
+633 
-638 KRYQP
+638 
-643 WYQFGEGYST
+643 
-653 ENERWIQQYLADKA
+653 A
-667 AGKIPDDAVNPGQV
+667 AGYKLPEGFSSPGLLDV
-681 PSPACDTVAPSQVL
+681 WDEWFGKNASARDTVAPSQVL
-695 SVTDPRRYLSGL
+695 SVTDPRRHISGL

-731 QTLAEVV
+731 QTLAEVI

>member
-1 MMARDFKL
+1 MARDFKL

-33 ASEAEKAAKR
+33 ASEAEKTAKR
-43 QNEAQQKATKAAI
+43 QSEEQQKSTKAAI

-63 AELRRNARAREAL
+63 AELRRNAKAREAL

-94 YNRLTR
+94 YNRLSR

-109 SRAFN
+109 NRAFN

-135 ARQTGRNAMTIAGG
+135 ARQTGRNVMTIAGG
-149 VMAAGAALVQPIRKQ
+149 VAAAGAALVQPIRKQ

-194 DKMIRKNVQSSGLS
+194 DKLIRQNVQSSGLS
-208 KEGVMD
+208 KEGVMG
-214 AANELLANGL
+214 AAGVLFGKGF
-224 SEKEVNAL
+224 SESEVNAI
-232 LPSITRSA
+232 LPVLTRTAAA
-240 SAGKTDPVQ
+240 SKTDPEQ
-249 LAKIATSALQSFKIP
+249 LASVATKMMQTLHLTKDQIPAALNS
-264 KEQMGRAMDMIL
+264 MLVG
-276 AAGQAGGFEQSDM
+276 GQKGGFEIADM
-289 AKWLPA
+289 VNGFPA
-295 QMAAGSNIGMSGLD
+295 QMAMAEQ
-309 GLKKILGLNEVSV
+309 LGLSGMKGVNTLIKMNELGEV
-322 TTAGSK
+322 TAGST
-328 DEAGNNVVN
+328 DEASTNVVN
-337 LLAKIGS
+337 LLQKINAP
-344 QDAARAA
+344 DTREKLKHV
-351 ARIKVNGKGIDLPGT
+351 KVNGKGINLEAT
-366 MAKAR
+366 LAQAKAH
-371 ENGMDPLQAFAGVIN
+371 GMNQVDAFVKIVETVASQN
-386 KVVSQDKRYQKLQNE
+386 KEYVKLKKK
-401 LEKLPKGDKAGRD
+401 LESLPKNDKSGKRE
-414 KTLDAM
+414 LYESM
-420 LAILKGAGLGK
+420 FQIFQGAGIGE
-431 IVADRQALMALTAYM
+431 VVNDRQALLGLIAYM
-446 NGGDYLKR
+446 NGGKTSG
-454 VNAEIEKQ
+454 EIDAALYQQ

-478 FNSQQPWHKADQA
+478 FNSQQPWYKADQA

-552 FLTEGLGALTGKP
+552 FLTEGLGGLVGKVGTAAEGGALVSKVGDAVTGGEKTLSRAAGTTGRGLLGRILGKVFAPLALYEGAEDAPIVQVERARDKRARVEAAGYKLPEGFSSP
-565 GTKIPTR
+565 GLLDVWDEWHTPSPTR
-572 TPRVRVPASRGSAL
+572 
-586 VGGLT
+586 
-591 GLLSMGMAV
+591 
-600 TETATATT
+600 ET
-608 PEEDE
+608 
-613 AVNGSKARWKRIHEK
+613 I
-628 YPQSV
+628 
-633 IDAAR
+633 
-638 KRYQP
+638 
-643 WYQFGEGYST
+643 
-653 ENERWIQQYLADKA
+653 
-667 AGKIPDDAVNPGQV
+667 
-681 PSPACDTVAPSQVL
+681 APSQVL
-695 SVTDPRRYLSGL
+695 SVTDPRRYNSGL
-707 GSNQYPSQPQ
+707 GGNQYPGQPQ

>member
-33 ASEAEKAAKR
+33 ASEAEKATKR
-43 QNEAQQKATKAAI
+43 QSEEQQKSTKAAI

-135 ARQTGRNAMTIAGG
+135 ARQTGRNVMTVAGG
-149 VMAAGAALVQPIRKQ
+149 VAAAGAALVQPIRKQ

-194 DKMIRKNVQSSGLS
+194 DKLIRQNVQSSGLS

-351 ARIKVNGKGIDLPGT
+351 ARIRINGKGIDLPGT
-366 MAKAR
+366 LAKAR

-386 KVVSQDKRYQKLQNE
+386 KVVGQDKRYQKLQKE
-401 LEKLPKGDKAGRD
+401 LEKLPKGDKTGRD

-446 NGGDYLKR
+446 NGGDYVKR
-454 VNAEIEKQ
+454 VNTEIEKQ
-462 QNLKPG
+462 QYRKPG

-478 FNSQQPWHKADQA
+478 FNSQQPWYKADQA

-542 QAALAFAGLK
+542 QAAWAMAGLK
-552 FLTEGLGALTGKP
+552 LLSSLTGGAAKTVTTAATTTAEGGWLSRTT
-565 GTKIPTR
+565 GTAGR
-572 TPRVRVPASRGSAL
+572 
-586 VGGLT
+586 
-591 GLLSMGMAV
+591 GLLGRVLGKLFAPIAAY
-600 TETATATT
+600 EGA
-608 PEEDE
+608 EDE
-613 AVNGSKARWKRIHEK
+613 PLIQVERAKDKRARVE
-628 YPQSV
+628 
-633 IDAAR
+633 
-638 KRYQP
+638 
-643 WYQFGEGYST
+643 
-653 ENERWIQQYLADKA
+653 A
-667 AGKIPDDAVNPGQV
+667 AGYKLPEGFSSPGLLDV
-681 PSPACDTVAPSQVL
+681 WDEWFGKNAPARDTVAPSQVL
-695 SVTDPRRYLSGL
+695 SVTDPRRHISGL

>member
-1 MMARDFKL
+1 MARDFKL

-33 ASEAEKAAKR
+33 ASEAEKATKR
-43 QNEAQQKATKAAI
+43 QSEEQQKSTKAAI

-135 ARQTGRNAMTIAGG
+135 ARQTGRNVMTVAGG
-149 VMAAGAALVQPIRKQ
+149 VAAAGAALVQPIRKQ

-194 DKMIRKNVQSSGLS
+194 DKMIRQNVQSSGLS

-224 SEKEVNAL
+224 SEKEVNTL

-351 ARIKVNGKGIDLPGT
+351 ARIRINGKGIDLPGT
-366 MAKAR
+366 LAKAR

-386 KVVSQDKRYQKLQNE
+386 KVVGQDKRYQKLQKE
-401 LEKLPKGDKAGRD
+401 LEKLPKGDKTGRD

-446 NGGDYLKR
+446 NGGDYVKR
-454 VNAEIEKQ
+454 VNTEIEKQ
-462 QNLKPG
+462 QYRKPG

-478 FNSQQPWHKADQA
+478 FNKQQPWYKADQA
-491 KNAWDFAQMDA
+491 KNAWDFARMDA

-542 QAALAFAGLK
+542 QAAWAMAGLK
-552 FLTEGLGALTGKP
+552 LLSSLTGGAAKTVTTAATTTAEGGWLSRTT
-565 GTKIPTR
+565 GTAGR
-572 TPRVRVPASRGSAL
+572 
-586 VGGLT
+586 
-591 GLLSMGMAV
+591 GLLGRVLGKLFAPIAAY
-600 TETATATT
+600 EGA
-608 PEEDE
+608 EDE
-613 AVNGSKARWKRIHEK
+613 PLIQVERAKDKRARVE
-628 YPQSV
+628 
-633 IDAAR
+633 
-638 KRYQP
+638 
-643 WYQFGEGYST
+643 
-653 ENERWIQQYLADKA
+653 A
-667 AGKIPDDAVNPGQV
+667 AGYKLPEGFSSPGLLDV
-681 PSPACDTVAPSQVL
+681 WDEWFGKNAPARDTVAPSQVL
-695 SVTDPRRYLSGL
+695 SVTDPRRHISGL

>member
-33 ASEAEKAAKR
+33 ASEAEKATKR
-43 QNEAQQKATKAAI
+43 QSEEQQKSTKAAI

-84 RRQIDQTIAA
+84 RREINQTIAA

-135 ARQTGRNAMTIAGG
+135 ARQTGRNVMTVAGG
-149 VMAAGAALVQPIRKQ
+149 VAAAGAALVQPIRKQ

-194 DKMIRKNVQSSGLS
+194 DKLIRQNVQSSGLS

-351 ARIKVNGKGIDLPGT
+351 ARIRINGKGIDLPGT
-366 MAKAR
+366 LAKAR

-386 KVVSQDKRYQKLQNE
+386 KVVGQDKRYQKLQKE
-401 LEKLPKGDKAGRD
+401 LEKLPKGDKTGRD

-446 NGGDYLKR
+446 NGGDYVKR
-454 VNAEIEKQ
+454 VNTEIEKQ
-462 QNLKPG
+462 QYRKPG

-478 FNSQQPWHKADQA
+478 FNSQQDWYKADQA

-565 GTKIPTR
+565 GAKIPSR
-572 TPRVRVPASRGSAL
+572 TPDGPLPGKNGSL
-586 VGGLT
+586 IGGLA
-591 GLLSMGMAV
+591 GLLNIGMAV
-600 TETATATT
+600 TATATATT

-613 AVNGSKARWKRIHEK
+613 AVNGSEERWKRIRAK
-628 YPQSV
+628 YPQKV

-653 ENERWIQQYLADKA
+653 ENERWIAQYLADEA
-667 AGKIPDDAVNPGQV
+667 AGKIHDDTVNPGQV
-681 PSPACDTVAPSQVL
+681 PSPANDTVDPSRVL
-695 SVTDPRRYLSGL
+695 SVTDPRRHISGL

>member
-43 QNEAQQKATKAAI
+43 QNEAQQKATKAVI

-63 AELRRNARAREAL
+63 AELQRNARAREAL

-135 ARQTGRNAMTIAGG
+135 ARQTGRNVMTIAGG
-149 VMAAGAALVQPIRKQ
+149 VAAAGAALVQPIRKQ
-164 MSYSERLTE
+164 MSYGERLTE

-194 DKMIRKNVQSSGLS
+194 DKLIRQNVQSSGLS
-208 KEGVMD
+208 KEGVMG
-214 AANELLANGL
+214 AAGVLFGKGF
-224 SEKEVNAL
+224 SESEVNAI
-232 LPSITRSA
+232 LPGLTRTAAA
-240 SAGKTDPVQ
+240 SKTDPEQ
-249 LAKIATSALQSFKIP
+249 LASVATKMMQTFHLTKDQIPAALNS
-264 KEQMGRAMDMIL
+264 MLVG
-276 AAGQAGGFEQSDM
+276 GQKGGFEIADM
-289 AKWLPA
+289 VNGFPA
-295 QMAAGSNIGMSGLD
+295 QMAMAEQ
-309 GLKKILGLNEVSV
+309 LGLSGMKGVNTLIKMNELGEV
-322 TTAGSK
+322 TAGST
-328 DEAGNNVVN
+328 DEASTNVVN
-337 LLAKIGS
+337 LLQKINAP
-344 QDAARAA
+344 DTREKLKHV
-351 ARIKVNGKGIDLPGT
+351 KVNGKGINLEAT
-366 MAKAR
+366 LAQAKAH
-371 ENGMDPLQAFAGVIN
+371 GMNQVDAFVKIVETVASQN
-386 KVVSQDKRYQKLQNE
+386 KEYVKLKKK
-401 LEKLPKGDKAGRD
+401 LESLPKNDKSGKRE
-414 KTLDAM
+414 LYESM
-420 LAILKGAGLGK
+420 FQIFQGAGIGE
-431 IVADRQALMALTAYM
+431 VVNDRQALLGLIAYM
-446 NGGDYLKR
+446 NGGKTSG
-454 VNAEIEKQ
+454 EIDAALYQQ
-462 QNLKPG
+462 QNLRPG

-478 FNSQQPWHKADQA
+478 FNSQQPWYKADQA

-552 FLTEGLGALTGKP
+552 FLTEGLGGLVGKVGTAAEGGALVSKVGNAVTGGEKTLSRAAGTTGRGFLGRILGKVFAPLALYEGAEDAPIVQVERARDKRARVEAAGYKLPEGFSSP
-565 GTKIPTR
+565 GLLDVWDEWHTPSPTR
-572 TPRVRVPASRGSAL
+572 
-586 VGGLT
+586 
-591 GLLSMGMAV
+591 
-600 TETATATT
+600 ET
-608 PEEDE
+608 
-613 AVNGSKARWKRIHEK
+613 I
-628 YPQSV
+628 
-633 IDAAR
+633 
-638 KRYQP
+638 
-643 WYQFGEGYST
+643 
-653 ENERWIQQYLADKA
+653 
-667 AGKIPDDAVNPGQV
+667 
-681 PSPACDTVAPSQVL
+681 APSQVL

>member
-1 MMARDFKL
+1 MARDFKL

-33 ASEAEKAAKR
+33 ASEAEKTAKR
-43 QNEAQQKATKAAI
+43 QSEEQQKSTKAAI

-63 AELRRNARAREAL
+63 AELRRNAKAREAL

-94 YNRLTR
+94 YNRLSR

-109 SRAFN
+109 NRAFN

-135 ARQTGRNAMTIAGG
+135 ARQTGRNVMTIAGG
-149 VMAAGAALVQPIRKQ
+149 VAAAGAALVQPIRKQ

-194 DKMIRKNVQSSGLS
+194 DKLIRQNVQSSGLS
-208 KEGVMD
+208 KEGVMG
-214 AANELLANGL
+214 AAGVLFGKGF
-224 SEKEVNAL
+224 SESEVNAI
-232 LPSITRSA
+232 LPVLTRTAAA
-240 SAGKTDPVQ
+240 SKTDPEQ
-249 LAKIATSALQSFKIP
+249 LASVATKMMQTLHLTKDQIPAALNS
-264 KEQMGRAMDMIL
+264 MLVG
-276 AAGQAGGFEQSDM
+276 GQKGGFEIADM
-289 AKWLPA
+289 VNGFPA
-295 QMAAGSNIGMSGLD
+295 QMAMAEQ
-309 GLKKILGLNEVSV
+309 LGLSGMKGVNTLIKMNELGEV
-322 TTAGSK
+322 TAGST
-328 DEAGNNVVN
+328 DEASTNVVN
-337 LLAKIGS
+337 LLQKINAP
-344 QDAARAA
+344 DTREKLKHV
-351 ARIKVNGKGIDLPGT
+351 KVNGKGINLEAT
-366 MAKAR
+366 LAQAKAH
-371 ENGMDPLQAFAGVIN
+371 GMNQVDAFVKIVETVASQN
-386 KVVSQDKRYQKLQNE
+386 KEYVKLKKK
-401 LEKLPKGDKAGRD
+401 LESLPKNDKSGKRE
-414 KTLDAM
+414 LYESM
-420 LAILKGAGLGK
+420 FQIFQGAGIGE
-431 IVADRQALMALTAYM
+431 VVNDRQALLGLIAYM
-446 NGGDYLKR
+446 NGGKTSG
-454 VNAEIEKQ
+454 EIDAALYQQ

-478 FNSQQPWHKADQA
+478 FNSQQPWYKADQA

-552 FLTEGLGALTGKP
+552 FLTEGLGGLVGKVGTAAEGGALVSKVGNAVTGGEKTLSRAAGTTGRGLLGRILGKVFAPLALYEGAEDAPIVQVERARDKRARVEAAGYKLPEGFSSP
-565 GTKIPTR
+565 GLLDVWDEWHTPSPTR
-572 TPRVRVPASRGSAL
+572 
-586 VGGLT
+586 
-591 GLLSMGMAV
+591 
-600 TETATATT
+600 ET
-608 PEEDE
+608 
-613 AVNGSKARWKRIHEK
+613 I
-628 YPQSV
+628 
-633 IDAAR
+633 
-638 KRYQP
+638 
-643 WYQFGEGYST
+643 
-653 ENERWIQQYLADKA
+653 
-667 AGKIPDDAVNPGQV
+667 
-681 PSPACDTVAPSQVL
+681 APSQVL
-695 SVTDPRRYLSGL
+695 SVTDPRRYNSGL
-707 GSNQYPSQPQ
+707 GGNQYPGQPQ

>member
-33 ASEAEKAAKR
+33 ASEAEKATKR
-43 QNEAQQKATKAAI
+43 QSEEQQKSTKAAI

-135 ARQTGRNAMTIAGG
+135 ARQTGRNVMTVAGG
-149 VMAAGAALVQPIRKQ
+149 VAAAGAALVQPIRKQ

-194 DKMIRKNVQSSGLS
+194 DKLIRQNVQSSGLS

-351 ARIKVNGKGIDLPGT
+351 ARIRINGKGIDLPGT
-366 MAKAR
+366 LAKAR

-386 KVVSQDKRYQKLQNE
+386 KVVGQDKRYQKLQKE
-401 LEKLPKGDKAGRD
+401 LEKLPKGDKTGRD

-446 NGGDYLKR
+446 NGGDYVKR
-454 VNAEIEKQ
+454 VNTEIEKQ
-462 QNLKPG
+462 QYRKPG

-478 FNSQQPWHKADQA
+478 FNSQQDWYKADQA

-542 QAALAFAGLK
+542 QAAWAMAGLK
-552 FLTEGLGALTGKP
+552 LLSSLTGGAAKTVTTAATTTAEGGWLSRAA
-565 GTKIPTR
+565 GTAGR
-572 TPRVRVPASRGSAL
+572 
-586 VGGLT
+586 
-591 GLLSMGMAV
+591 GLLGRVLGKLFAPIAAY
-600 TETATATT
+600 EGA
-608 PEEDE
+608 EDE
-613 AVNGSKARWKRIHEK
+613 PLIQVERAKDKRARVE
-628 YPQSV
+628 
-633 IDAAR
+633 
-638 KRYQP
+638 
-643 WYQFGEGYST
+643 
-653 ENERWIQQYLADKA
+653 A
-667 AGKIPDDAVNPGQV
+667 AGYKLPEGFSSPGLLDV
-681 PSPACDTVAPSQVL
+681 WDEWFGKNASARDTVAPSQVL
-695 SVTDPRRYLSGL
+695 SVTDPRRHISGL

-731 QTLAEVV
+731 QTLAEVI

>member
-63 AELRRNARAREAL
+63 AELQRNARAREAL

-194 DKMIRKNVQSSGLS
+194 DKLIRQNVQSSGLS
-208 KEGVMD
+208 KEGVMG
-214 AANELLANGL
+214 AAGVLFGKGF
-224 SEKEVNAL
+224 SESAVNAI
-232 LPSITRSA
+232 LPVLTRTAAA
-240 SAGKTDPVQ
+240 SKTDPEQ
-249 LAKIATSALQSFKIP
+249 LASVATKMMQTLHLTKDQIPAALNS
-264 KEQMGRAMDMIL
+264 MLVG
-276 AAGQAGGFEQSDM
+276 GQKGGFEIADM
-289 AKWLPA
+289 VNGFPA
-295 QMAAGSNIGMSGLD
+295 QMAMAEQ
-309 GLKKILGLNEVSV
+309 LGLSGMKGVNTLIKMNELGEV
-322 TTAGSK
+322 TAGST
-328 DEAGNNVVN
+328 DEASTNVVN
-337 LLAKIGS
+337 LLQKINAP
-344 QDAARAA
+344 DTREKLKHV
-351 ARIKVNGKGIDLPGT
+351 KVNGKGINLEAT
-366 MAKAR
+366 LAQAKAH
-371 ENGMDPLQAFAGVIN
+371 GMNQVDAFVKIVETVASQN
-386 KVVSQDKRYQKLQNE
+386 KEYVKLKKK
-401 LEKLPKGDKAGRD
+401 LESLPKNDKSGKRE
-414 KTLDAM
+414 LYESM
-420 LAILKGAGLGK
+420 FQIFQGAGIGE
-431 IVADRQALMALTAYM
+431 VVNDRQALLGLIAYM
-446 NGGDYLKR
+446 NGGKTSG
-454 VNAEIEKQ
+454 EIDAALYQQ

-552 FLTEGLGALTGKP
+552 FLTEGLGGLVGKVGTAAEGGALVSKVGNAVTGGEKTLSRAAGTTGRGLP
-565 GTKIPTR
+565 GRILGKVFAPLALYEGAEDAPIVQVEHARDKRARVEAAGYKLPEGFSSPGLLDVWDEWHTPSPTR
-572 TPRVRVPASRGSAL
+572 
-586 VGGLT
+586 
-591 GLLSMGMAV
+591 
-600 TETATATT
+600 ET
-608 PEEDE
+608 
-613 AVNGSKARWKRIHEK
+613 I
-628 YPQSV
+628 
-633 IDAAR
+633 
-638 KRYQP
+638 
-643 WYQFGEGYST
+643 
-653 ENERWIQQYLADKA
+653 
-667 AGKIPDDAVNPGQV
+667 
-681 PSPACDTVAPSQVL
+681 APSQVL
-695 SVTDPRRYLSGL
+695 SVTDPRRYNSGL
-707 GSNQYPSQPQ
+707 GGNQYPGQPQ

>member
-43 QNEAQQKATKAAI
+43 QSEEQQKSTKAAI

-63 AELRRNARAREAL
+63 AELRRNAKAREAL
-76 GISSEQTI
+76 GVSSEQSVQ
-84 RRQIDQTIAA
+84 REIDRTIAA

-135 ARQTGRNAMTIAGG
+135 ARQTGRNVMTIAGG
-149 VMAAGAALVQPIRKQ
+149 VAAAGAALVQPIRKQ

-264 KEQMGRAMDMIL
+264 KEQMGRVMDMIL

-366 MAKAR
+366 LAKAR

-552 FLTEGLGALTGKP
+552 FLTEGLGGLVGKV
-565 GTKIPTR
+565 GT
-572 TPRVRVPASRGSAL
+572 AAEGGAL
-586 VGGLT
+586 VSKVGNAVTGGEKTLSHAAGT
-591 GLLSMGMAV
+591 TGRGFLGRILGKVFAPLALYEGAEDAPIVQVERARDKRARVEAAGYKLPEGFSSPGLLDV
-600 TETATATT
+600 W
-608 PEEDE
+608 DE
-613 AVNGSKARWKRIHEK
+613 WH
-628 YPQSV
+628 
-633 IDAAR
+633 
-638 KRYQP
+638 
-643 WYQFGEGYST
+643 T
-653 ENERWIQQYLADKA
+653 
-667 AGKIPDDAVNPGQV
+667 
-681 PSPACDTVAPSQVL
+681 PSPSRETIAPSQVL
-695 SVTDPRRYLSGL
+695 SVTDPRRYNSGL
-707 GSNQYPSQPQ
+707 GGNQYPGQPQ

>member
-1 MMARDFKL
+1 
-9 SMSLNLKDNASKLLA
+9 
-24 SLLKEGTKQ
+24 
-33 ASEAEKAAKR
+33 
-43 QNEAQQKATKAAI
+43 
-56 SLERTRA
+56 
-63 AELRRNARAREAL
+63 
-76 GISSEQTI
+76 
-84 RRQIDQTIAA
+84 
-94 YNRLTR
+94 
-100 AGVMSATEQ
+100 
-109 SRAFN
+109 AFN

-135 ARQTGRNAMTIAGG
+135 ARQTGRNVMTVAGG
-149 VMAAGAALVQPIRKQ
+149 VAAAGAALVQPIRKQ

-194 DKMIRKNVQSSGLS
+194 DKLIRQNVQSSGLS

-351 ARIKVNGKGIDLPGT
+351 ARIRINGKGIDLPGT
-366 MAKAR
+366 LAKAR

-386 KVVSQDKRYQKLQNE
+386 KVVGQDKRYQKLQKE
-401 LEKLPKGDKAGRD
+401 LEKLPKGDKTGRD

-446 NGGDYLKR
+446 NGGDYVKR
-454 VNAEIEKQ
+454 VNTEIEKQ
-462 QNLKPG
+462 QYRKPG

-478 FNSQQPWHKADQA
+478 FNSQQPWYKADQA

-542 QAALAFAGLK
+542 QAAWAMAGLK
-552 FLTEGLGALTGKP
+552 LLSSLTGGAAKTVTTAATTTAEGGWLSRTT
-565 GTKIPTR
+565 GTAGR
-572 TPRVRVPASRGSAL
+572 
-586 VGGLT
+586 
-591 GLLSMGMAV
+591 GLLGRVLGKLFAPIAAY
-600 TETATATT
+600 EGA
-608 PEEDE
+608 EDE
-613 AVNGSKARWKRIHEK
+613 PLIQVERAKDKRARVE
-628 YPQSV
+628 
-633 IDAAR
+633 
-638 KRYQP
+638 
-643 WYQFGEGYST
+643 
-653 ENERWIQQYLADKA
+653 A
-667 AGKIPDDAVNPGQV
+667 AGYKLPEGFSSPGLLDV
-681 PSPACDTVAPSQVL
+681 WDEWFGKNAPARDTVAPSQVL
-695 SVTDPRRYLSGL
+695 SVTDPRRHISGL

>member
-1 MMARDFKL
+1 MARDFKL

-43 QNEAQQKATKAAI
+43 QNEAQQKATKAVI

-63 AELRRNARAREAL
+63 AELQRNARAREAL

-135 ARQTGRNAMTIAGG
+135 ARQTGRNVMTIAGG
-149 VMAAGAALVQPIRKQ
+149 VAAAGAALVQPIRKQ
-164 MSYSERLTE
+164 MSYGERLTE

-194 DKMIRKNVQSSGLS
+194 DKLIRQNVQSSGLS
-208 KEGVMD
+208 KEGVMG
-214 AANELLANGL
+214 AAGVLFGKGF
-224 SEKEVNAL
+224 SESEVNAI
-232 LPSITRSA
+232 LPGLTRTAAA
-240 SAGKTDPVQ
+240 SKTDPEQ
-249 LAKIATSALQSFKIP
+249 LASVATKMMQTFHLTKDQIPAALNS
-264 KEQMGRAMDMIL
+264 MLVG
-276 AAGQAGGFEQSDM
+276 GQKGGFEIADM
-289 AKWLPA
+289 VNGFPA
-295 QMAAGSNIGMSGLD
+295 QMAMAEQ
-309 GLKKILGLNEVSV
+309 LGLSGMKGVNTLIKMNELGEV
-322 TTAGSK
+322 TAGST
-328 DEAGNNVVN
+328 DEASTNVVN
-337 LLAKIGS
+337 LLQKINAP
-344 QDAARAA
+344 DTREKLKHV
-351 ARIKVNGKGIDLPGT
+351 KVNGKGINLEAT
-366 MAKAR
+366 LAQAKAH
-371 ENGMDPLQAFAGVIN
+371 GMNQVDAFVKIVETVASQN
-386 KVVSQDKRYQKLQNE
+386 KEYVKLKKK
-401 LEKLPKGDKAGRD
+401 LESLPKNDKSGKRE
-414 KTLDAM
+414 LYESM
-420 LAILKGAGLGK
+420 FQIFQGAGIGE
-431 IVADRQALMALTAYM
+431 VVNDRQALLGLIAYM
-446 NGGDYLKR
+446 NGGKTSG
-454 VNAEIEKQ
+454 EIDAALYQQ
-462 QNLKPG
+462 QNLRPG

-478 FNSQQPWHKADQA
+478 FNSQQPWYKADQA

-552 FLTEGLGALTGKP
+552 FLTEGLGGLVGKVGTAAEGGALVSKVGNAVTGGEKTLSRAAGTTGRGFLGRILGKVFAPLALYEGAEDAPIVQVERARDKRARVEAAGYKLPEGFSSP
-565 GTKIPTR
+565 GLLDVWDEWHTPSPTR
-572 TPRVRVPASRGSAL
+572 
-586 VGGLT
+586 
-591 GLLSMGMAV
+591 
-600 TETATATT
+600 ET
-608 PEEDE
+608 
-613 AVNGSKARWKRIHEK
+613 I
-628 YPQSV
+628 
-633 IDAAR
+633 
-638 KRYQP
+638 
-643 WYQFGEGYST
+643 
-653 ENERWIQQYLADKA
+653 
-667 AGKIPDDAVNPGQV
+667 
-681 PSPACDTVAPSQVL
+681 APSQVL

>member
-1 MMARDFKL
+1 MARDFKL

-43 QNEAQQKATKAAI
+43 QSEEQQKSTKAAI

-63 AELRRNARAREAL
+63 AELRRNAKAREAL

-94 YNRLTR
+94 YNRLSR

-114 QMRSRVAALRSE
+114 QMRSRVAELRKE

-179 SDQDIAGRTAGMQRL
+179 SDQDVAGRTAGMQRL
-194 DKMIRKNVQSSGLS
+194 DKLIRQNVQSSGLS
-208 KEGVMD
+208 KEGVMG
-214 AANELLANGL
+214 AAGVLFGKGF
-224 SEKEVNAL
+224 SESEVNAI
-232 LPSITRSA
+232 LPVLTRTAAA
-240 SAGKTDPVQ
+240 SKTDPEQ
-249 LAKIATSALQSFKIP
+249 LASVATKMMQTLHLTKDQIPAALNS
-264 KEQMGRAMDMIL
+264 MLVG
-276 AAGQAGGFEQSDM
+276 GQKGGFEIADM
-289 AKWLPA
+289 VNGFPA
-295 QMAAGSNIGMSGLD
+295 QMAIAEQ
-309 GLKKILGLNEVSV
+309 LGLSGMKGVNTLIKMNELGEV
-322 TTAGSK
+322 TAGST
-328 DEAGNNVVN
+328 DEASTNVVN
-337 LLAKIGS
+337 LLQKINAP
-344 QDAARAA
+344 DTREKLKHV
-351 ARIKVNGKGIDLPGT
+351 KVNGKGINLEAT
-366 MAKAR
+366 LAQAKAH
-371 ENGMDPLQAFAGVIN
+371 GMNQVDAFVKIVETVASQN
-386 KVVSQDKRYQKLQNE
+386 KEYVKLKKK
-401 LEKLPKGDKAGRD
+401 LESLPKNDKSGKRE
-414 KTLDAM
+414 LYESM
-420 LAILKGAGLGK
+420 FQIFQGAGIGE
-431 IVADRQALMALTAYM
+431 VVNDRQALLGLIAYM
-446 NGGDYLKR
+446 NGGKTSG
-454 VNAEIEKQ
+454 EIDAALYQQ

-468 EKSAT
+468 EKNAT

-478 FNSQQPWHKADQA
+478 FNSQQPWFKADQA

-552 FLTEGLGALTGKP
+552 FLTEGLGGLVGKV
-565 GTKIPTR
+565 GT
-572 TPRVRVPASRGSAL
+572 AAEGGAL
-586 VGGLT
+586 VSKVGNAVTGGEKTLSHAAGT
-591 GLLSMGMAV
+591 TGRGFLGRILGKVFAPLALYEGAKDAPIVQVERARDKRARVEAAGYKLPEGFSSPGLLDV
-600 TETATATT
+600 W
-608 PEEDE
+608 DE
-613 AVNGSKARWKRIHEK
+613 WH
-628 YPQSV
+628 
-633 IDAAR
+633 
-638 KRYQP
+638 
-643 WYQFGEGYST
+643 T
-653 ENERWIQQYLADKA
+653 
-667 AGKIPDDAVNPGQV
+667 
-681 PSPACDTVAPSQVL
+681 PSPSRETIAPSQVL
-695 SVTDPRRYLSGL
+695 SVTDPRRYNSGL
-707 GSNQYPSQPQ
+707 GGNQYPGQPQ

>member
-24 SLLKEGTKQ
+24 NLLKEGTKQ
-33 ASEAEKAAKR
+33 ASEAEKTAKR
-43 QNEAQQKATKAAI
+43 QSEEQQKSTKAAI

-63 AELRRNARAREAL
+63 AELRRNAKAREAL

-94 YNRLTR
+94 YNRLSR

-109 SRAFN
+109 NRAFN

-135 ARQTGRNAMTIAGG
+135 ARQTGRNVMTIAGG
-149 VMAAGAALVQPIRKQ
+149 VAAAGAALVQPIRKQ

-194 DKMIRKNVQSSGLS
+194 DKLIRQNVQSSGLS
-208 KEGVMD
+208 KEGVMG
-214 AANELLANGL
+214 AAGVLFGKGF
-224 SEKEVNAL
+224 SESEVNAI
-232 LPSITRSA
+232 LPVLTRTAAA
-240 SAGKTDPVQ
+240 SKTDPEQ
-249 LAKIATSALQSFKIP
+249 LASVATKMMQTLHLTKDQIPAALNS
-264 KEQMGRAMDMIL
+264 MLVG
-276 AAGQAGGFEQSDM
+276 GQKGGFEIADM
-289 AKWLPA
+289 VNGFPA
-295 QMAAGSNIGMSGLD
+295 QMAMAEQ
-309 GLKKILGLNEVSV
+309 LGLSGMKGVNTLIKMNELGEV
-322 TTAGSK
+322 TAGST
-328 DEAGNNVVN
+328 DEASTNVVN
-337 LLAKIGS
+337 LLQKINAP
-344 QDAARAA
+344 DTREKLKHV
-351 ARIKVNGKGIDLPGT
+351 KVNGKGINLEAT
-366 MAKAR
+366 LAQAKAH
-371 ENGMDPLQAFAGVIN
+371 GMNQVDAFVKIVETVASQN
-386 KVVSQDKRYQKLQNE
+386 KEYVKLKKK
-401 LEKLPKGDKAGRD
+401 LESLPKNDKSGKRE
-414 KTLDAM
+414 LYESM
-420 LAILKGAGLGK
+420 FQIFQGAGIGE
-431 IVADRQALMALTAYM
+431 VVNDRQALLGLIAYM
-446 NGGDYLKR
+446 NGGKTSG
-454 VNAEIEKQ
+454 EIDAALYQQ

-478 FNSQQPWHKADQA
+478 FNSQQPWYKADQA

-552 FLTEGLGALTGKP
+552 FLTEGLGGLVGKVGTAAEGGALVSKVGNAVTGGEKTLSRAAGTTGRGLLGRILGKVFAPLALYEGAEDAPIVQVERARDKRARVEAAGYKLPEGFSSP
-565 GTKIPTR
+565 GLLDVWDEWHTPSPTR
-572 TPRVRVPASRGSAL
+572 
-586 VGGLT
+586 
-591 GLLSMGMAV
+591 
-600 TETATATT
+600 ET
-608 PEEDE
+608 
-613 AVNGSKARWKRIHEK
+613 I
-628 YPQSV
+628 
-633 IDAAR
+633 
-638 KRYQP
+638 
-643 WYQFGEGYST
+643 
-653 ENERWIQQYLADKA
+653 
-667 AGKIPDDAVNPGQV
+667 
-681 PSPACDTVAPSQVL
+681 APSQVL
-695 SVTDPRRYLSGL
+695 SVTDPRRYNSGL
-707 GSNQYPSQPQ
+707 GGNQYPGQPQ

>member
-63 AELRRNARAREAL
+63 AELQRNARAREAL

-135 ARQTGRNAMTIAGG
+135 ARQTGRNVMTIAGG
-149 VMAAGAALVQPIRKQ
+149 VAAAGAALVQPIRKQ

-194 DKMIRKNVQSSGLS
+194 DKLIRQNVQSSGLS
-208 KEGVMD
+208 KEGVMG
-214 AANELLANGL
+214 AAGVLFGKGF
-224 SEKEVNAL
+224 SESAVNAI
-232 LPSITRSA
+232 LPVLTRTAAA
-240 SAGKTDPVQ
+240 SKTDPEQ
-249 LAKIATSALQSFKIP
+249 LASVATKMMQTLHLTKDQIPAALNS
-264 KEQMGRAMDMIL
+264 MLVG
-276 AAGQAGGFEQSDM
+276 GQKGGFEIADM
-289 AKWLPA
+289 VNGFPA
-295 QMAAGSNIGMSGLD
+295 QMAMAEQ
-309 GLKKILGLNEVSV
+309 LGLSGMKGVNTLIKMNELGEV
-322 TTAGSK
+322 TAGST
-328 DEAGNNVVN
+328 DEASTNVVN
-337 LLAKIGS
+337 LLQKINAP
-344 QDAARAA
+344 DTREKLKHV
-351 ARIKVNGKGIDLPGT
+351 KVNGKGINLEAT
-366 MAKAR
+366 LAQAKAH
-371 ENGMDPLQAFAGVIN
+371 GMNQVDAFVKIVETVASQN
-386 KVVSQDKRYQKLQNE
+386 KEYVKLKKK
-401 LEKLPKGDKAGRD
+401 LESLPKNDKSGKRE
-414 KTLDAM
+414 LYESM
-420 LAILKGAGLGK
+420 FQIFQGAGIGE
-431 IVADRQALMALTAYM
+431 VVNDRQALLGLIAYM
-446 NGGDYLKR
+446 NGGKTSG
-454 VNAEIEKQ
+454 EIDAALYQQ

-552 FLTEGLGALTGKP
+552 FLTEGLGGLVGKV
-565 GTKIPTR
+565 GT
-572 TPRVRVPASRGSAL
+572 AAEGGAL
-586 VGGLT
+586 VSKVGNAVTGGEKTLSHAAGT
-591 GLLSMGMAV
+591 TGRGFLGRILGKVFAPLALYEGAEDAPIVQVERARDKRARVEAAGYKLPEGFSSPGLLDV
-600 TETATATT
+600 W
-608 PEEDE
+608 DE
-613 AVNGSKARWKRIHEK
+613 WH
-628 YPQSV
+628 
-633 IDAAR
+633 
-638 KRYQP
+638 
-643 WYQFGEGYST
+643 T
-653 ENERWIQQYLADKA
+653 
-667 AGKIPDDAVNPGQV
+667 
-681 PSPACDTVAPSQVL
+681 PSPSRETIAPSQVL
-695 SVTDPRRYLSGL
+695 SVTDPRRYNSGL
-707 GSNQYPSQPQ
+707 GGNQYPGQPQ

>member
-1 MMARDFKL
+1 
-9 SMSLNLKDNASKLLA
+9 
-24 SLLKEGTKQ
+24 EGTKQ
-33 ASEAEKAAKR
+33 ASEAEKATKR
-43 QNEAQQKATKAAI
+43 QSEEQQKSTKAAI

-135 ARQTGRNAMTIAGG
+135 ARQTGRNVMTVAGG
-149 VMAAGAALVQPIRKQ
+149 VAAAGAALVQPIRKQ

-194 DKMIRKNVQSSGLS
+194 DKLIRQNVQSSGLS

-351 ARIKVNGKGIDLPGT
+351 ARIRINGKGIDLPGT
-366 MAKAR
+366 LAKAR

-386 KVVSQDKRYQKLQNE
+386 KVVGQDKRYQKLQKE
-401 LEKLPKGDKAGRD
+401 LEKLPKGDKTGRD

-446 NGGDYLKR
+446 NGGDYVKR
-454 VNAEIEKQ
+454 VNTEIEKQ
-462 QNLKPG
+462 QYRKPG

-478 FNSQQPWHKADQA
+478 FNSQQDWYKADQA

-542 QAALAFAGLK
+542 QAAWAMAGLK
-552 FLTEGLGALTGKP
+552 LLSSLTGGAAKTVTTAATTTAEGGWLSRTTGTAGRGLLGRVLGKLFAPIAAYEGAEDEPLIQVERAKDKRARVEAAGYKLPEGFSSP
-565 GTKIPTR
+565 GLLDVWDEWFGKNAPTR
-572 TPRVRVPASRGSAL
+572 
-586 VGGLT
+586 
-591 GLLSMGMAV
+591 
-600 TETATATT
+600 
-608 PEEDE
+608 
-613 AVNGSKARWKRIHEK
+613 
-628 YPQSV
+628 
-633 IDAAR
+633 
-638 KRYQP
+638 
-643 WYQFGEGYST
+643 
-653 ENERWIQQYLADKA
+653 
-667 AGKIPDDAVNPGQV
+667 
-681 PSPACDTVAPSQVL
+681 DTVAPSQVL
-695 SVTDPRRYLSGL
+695 SVTDPRRHISGL

-738 NRYNVQDAARGTG
+738 NRYNVQDAAR
-751 AGGGQ
+751 

>member
-1 MMARDFKL
+1 MARDFKL

-33 ASEAEKAAKR
+33 ASEAEKTAKR
-43 QNEAQQKATKAAI
+43 QSEEQQKSTKAAI

-63 AELRRNARAREAL
+63 AELRRNAKAREAL

-94 YNRLTR
+94 YNRLSR

-135 ARQTGRNAMTIAGG
+135 ARQTGRNVMTIAGG
-149 VMAAGAALVQPIRKQ
+149 VAAAGAALVQPIRKQ

-194 DKMIRKNVQSSGLS
+194 DKLIRQNVQSSGLS
-208 KEGVMD
+208 KEGVMG
-214 AANELLANGL
+214 AAGVLFGKGF
-224 SEKEVNAL
+224 SESEVNAI
-232 LPSITRSA
+232 LPGLTRTAAA
-240 SAGKTDPVQ
+240 SKTDPEQ
-249 LAKIATSALQSFKIP
+249 LASVATKMMQTFHLTKDQIPAALNS
-264 KEQMGRAMDMIL
+264 MLVG
-276 AAGQAGGFEQSDM
+276 GQKGGFEIADM
-289 AKWLPA
+289 VNGFPA
-295 QMAAGSNIGMSGLD
+295 QMAMAEQ
-309 GLKKILGLNEVSV
+309 LGLSGMKGVNTLIKMNELGEV
-322 TTAGSK
+322 TAGST
-328 DEAGNNVVN
+328 DEASTNVVN
-337 LLAKIGS
+337 LLQKINAP
-344 QDAARAA
+344 DTREKLKHV
-351 ARIKVNGKGIDLPGT
+351 KVNGKGINLEAT
-366 MAKAR
+366 LAQAKAH
-371 ENGMDPLQAFAGVIN
+371 GMNQVDAFVKIVETVASQN
-386 KVVSQDKRYQKLQNE
+386 KEYVKLKKK
-401 LEKLPKGDKAGRD
+401 LESLPKNDKSGKRE
-414 KTLDAM
+414 LYESM
-420 LAILKGAGLGK
+420 FQIFQGAGIGE
-431 IVADRQALMALTAYM
+431 VVNDRQALLGLIAYM
-446 NGGDYLKR
+446 NGGKTSG
-454 VNAEIEKQ
+454 EIDAALYQQ

-478 FNSQQPWHKADQA
+478 FNSQQPWYKADQA

-535 TAIQAMT
+535 TAIQSMT

-552 FLTEGLGALTGKP
+552 FLTEGLGGLVGKVGTAAEGGALVSKVGDAVTGGEKTLSHAAGTTGRGLLGRILGKVFAPLALYEGAEDAPIVQVERARDKRARVEAAGYKLPEGFSSP
-565 GTKIPTR
+565 GLLDVWDEWHTPSPTR
-572 TPRVRVPASRGSAL
+572 
-586 VGGLT
+586 
-591 GLLSMGMAV
+591 
-600 TETATATT
+600 ET
-608 PEEDE
+608 
-613 AVNGSKARWKRIHEK
+613 I
-628 YPQSV
+628 
-633 IDAAR
+633 
-638 KRYQP
+638 
-643 WYQFGEGYST
+643 
-653 ENERWIQQYLADKA
+653 
-667 AGKIPDDAVNPGQV
+667 
-681 PSPACDTVAPSQVL
+681 APSQVL
-695 SVTDPRRYLSGL
+695 SVTDPRRYNSGL
-707 GSNQYPSQPQ
+707 GGNQYPGHPQ

>member
-33 ASEAEKAAKR
+33 ASEAEKATKR
-43 QNEAQQKATKAAI
+43 QSEEQQKSTKAAI

-135 ARQTGRNAMTIAGG
+135 ARQTGRNVMTVAGG
-149 VMAAGAALVQPIRKQ
+149 VAAAGAALVQPIRKQ

-194 DKMIRKNVQSSGLS
+194 DKLIRQNVQSSGLS

-351 ARIKVNGKGIDLPGT
+351 AHIRINGKGIDLPGT
-366 MAKAR
+366 LAKAR

-386 KVVSQDKRYQKLQNE
+386 KVVGQDKRYQKLQKE
-401 LEKLPKGDKAGRD
+401 LEKLPKGDKTGRD

-446 NGGDYLKR
+446 NGGDYVKR
-454 VNAEIEKQ
+454 VNTEIEKQ
-462 QNLKPG
+462 QYRKPG

-478 FNSQQPWHKADQA
+478 FNSQQPWYKADQA

-542 QAALAFAGLK
+542 QAAWAMAGLK
-552 FLTEGLGALTGKP
+552 LLSSLTGGAAKTVTTAATTTAEGGWLSRTT
-565 GTKIPTR
+565 GTAGR
-572 TPRVRVPASRGSAL
+572 
-586 VGGLT
+586 
-591 GLLSMGMAV
+591 GLLGRVLGKLFAPIAAY
-600 TETATATT
+600 EGA
-608 PEEDE
+608 EDE
-613 AVNGSKARWKRIHEK
+613 PLIQVERAKDKRARVE
-628 YPQSV
+628 
-633 IDAAR
+633 
-638 KRYQP
+638 
-643 WYQFGEGYST
+643 
-653 ENERWIQQYLADKA
+653 A
-667 AGKIPDDAVNPGQV
+667 AGYKLPEGFSSPGLLDV
-681 PSPACDTVAPSQVL
+681 WDEWFGKNAPARDTVAPSQVL
-695 SVTDPRRYLSGL
+695 SVTDPRRHISGL

>member
-1 MMARDFKL
+1 MARDFKL

-33 ASEAEKAAKR
+33 ASEAEKATKR
-43 QNEAQQKATKAAI
+43 QSEEQQKSTKAAI

-135 ARQTGRNAMTIAGG
+135 ARQTGRNVMTVAGG
-149 VMAAGAALVQPIRKQ
+149 VAAAGAALVQPIRKQ

-194 DKMIRKNVQSSGLS
+194 DKLIRQNVQSSGLS

-351 ARIKVNGKGIDLPGT
+351 ARIRINGKGIDLPGT
-366 MAKAR
+366 LAKAR

-386 KVVSQDKRYQKLQNE
+386 KVVGQDKRYQKLQKE
-401 LEKLPKGDKAGRD
+401 LEKLPKGDKTGRD

-446 NGGDYLKR
+446 NGGDYVKR
-454 VNAEIEKQ
+454 VNTEIEKQ
-462 QNLKPG
+462 QYRKPG

-478 FNSQQPWHKADQA
+478 FNSQQPWYKADQA

-542 QAALAFAGLK
+542 QAAWAMAGLK
-552 FLTEGLGALTGKP
+552 LLSSLTGGAAKTVTTAATTTAEGGWLSRTT
-565 GTKIPTR
+565 GTAGR
-572 TPRVRVPASRGSAL
+572 
-586 VGGLT
+586 
-591 GLLSMGMAV
+591 GLLGRVLGKLFAPIAAY
-600 TETATATT
+600 EGA
-608 PEEDE
+608 EDE
-613 AVNGSKARWKRIHEK
+613 PLIQVERAKDKRARVE
-628 YPQSV
+628 
-633 IDAAR
+633 
-638 KRYQP
+638 
-643 WYQFGEGYST
+643 
-653 ENERWIQQYLADKA
+653 A
-667 AGKIPDDAVNPGQV
+667 AGYKLPEGFSSPGLLDV
-681 PSPACDTVAPSQVL
+681 WDEWFGKNAPARDTVAPSQVL
-695 SVTDPRRYLSGL
+695 SVTDPRRHISGL

-738 NRYNVQDAARGTG
+738 NRYNVQDAVRGTG